1 MLTNLKQY
9 NEEFGCD
16 YGNHSGKI
24 ATKENKDGTFEE
36 EKRLFSIEILH
47 HNNRTQEK
55 TLNEAREAVRL
66 SIVIIGMKE
75 SSVLHLIS

>member
-1 MLTNLKQY
+1 MKSLVAIT
-9 NEEFGCD
+9 
-16 YGNHSGKI
+16 
-24 ATKENKDGTFEE
+24 DGTFEE

-47 HNNRTQEK
+47 HNKRTQEK